1 MRSLRLSFVTLGSGL
16 PALVGVALLPGCG
29 ATTTTTPDAECV
41 AADSTAE
48 SAADSSAS
56 EVDFDFGVGDTASDV
71 ITDPCYYGERAI
83 KMVSLPAPG
92 TPADPGLICAVSAT
106 PVESTAAARVS
117 LTSAGP
123 ASAVGVVAIMPG
135 LSVVGTPVVTVTT
148 IRSYLEGAKITNVTA
163 ISGGF
168 RFDITWPKPLPGY
181 YTESWSADLQ
191 FTVSFSLAC
200 EAGTR
205 AVESTTYVD
214 RCLDGDSVVW
224 RSSGDACVECRVI
237 AEMAPS
243 PIVSDNRGDELPLG
257 RVLQVRVVEVA
268 RASNGVLLFAEN
280 DAGEQ
285 AGYEWHVSGGVLQ
298 RLADDLVFW
307 TPPEGDSFGQVAL
320 WNDAGAVVENFLHA
334 RVRA

>member
-29 ATTTTTPDAECV
+29 ATTTTTVDADCV
-41 AADSTAE
+41 TVDSTAD
-48 SAADSSAS
+48 SATG
-56 EVDFDFGVGDTASDV
+56 EVEFDLGVDDTVSDV
-71 ITDPCYYGERAI
+71 STNPCRYYGEPAI

-106 PVESTAAARVS
+106 PVESSAAARVS

-123 ASAVGVVAIMPG
+123 DSAVGVVAITPG
-135 LSVVGTPVVTVTT
+135 LSVVGTPVITVTT
-148 IRSYLEGAKITNVTA
+148 VRSYLRGRRSPTSPRSAA
-163 ISGGF
+163 GF
-168 RFDITWPKPLPGY
+168 ASTSPGPSRFPGY
-181 YTESWSADLQ
+181 HTESWSADLQ

-205 AVESTTYVD
+205 AVESITNVD
-214 RCLDGDSVVW
+214 RCIDGDQIVW

-243 PIVSDNRGDELPLG
+243 PIVSDNQGDDLPLG

-285 AGYEWHVSGGVLQ
+285 ARYEWHVSGGVLR
-298 RLADDLVFW
+298 RLAEDLVFW
-307 TPPEGDSFGQVAL
+307 APPPGDSFGQVAL

-334 RVRA
+334 RVPA